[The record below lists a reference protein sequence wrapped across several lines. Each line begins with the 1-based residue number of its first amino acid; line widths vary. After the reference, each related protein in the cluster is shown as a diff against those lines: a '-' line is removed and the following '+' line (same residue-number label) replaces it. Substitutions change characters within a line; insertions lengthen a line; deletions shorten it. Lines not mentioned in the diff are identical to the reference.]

1 MVDELADFRKKFA
14 RGSAVP
20 DFRRQLQF
28 MKKRVVEG
36 ARLVSLSLMF
46 DNLADHV
53 SVTVPHQKTGTRGV
67 TRANHVDEFT
77 ARESFACG
85 RMEGWETWE
94 KIGALGTKPILRC
107 VALTGPE
114 ILTPCRGLRSE
125 NRDRM

>member
-67 TRANHVDEFT
+67 TRANHVDNLPPGKASPAVGT
-77 ARESFACG
+77 
-85 RMEGWETWE
+85 EGWETWE
-94 KIGALGTKPILRC
+94 NTEALGTKPFC
-107 VALTGPE
+107 W
-114 ILTPCRGLRSE
+114 
-125 NRDRM
+125 

>member
-14 RGSAVP
+14 RGPAVP

-36 ARLVSLSLMF
+36 ARLVSLALMF

-53 SVTVPHQKTGTRGV
+53 SVAVPHQKTGTRGV

-77 ARESFACG
+77 ARESFACCRGGGLGNLGKYG
-85 RMEGWETWE
+85 RL
-94 KIGALGTKPILRC
+94 KHGTASTF
-107 VALTGPE
+107 VALTG
-114 ILTPCRGLRSE
+114 RGISLRAE
-125 NRDRM
+125 AFDQKLATEC